1 MLFKGVNTCRI
12 CLQWCYFFVPQLRDV
27 VEECFASVC
36 EPGIL
41 FGKHMLFTNT
51 WFVGL
56 SYWSTLISLGQGLW
70 WNDDMIVEYLVGHS
84 KFELIAP
91 FFK

>member
-51 WFVGL
+51 WFVAL

-70 WNDDMIVEYLVGHS
+70 WNDDMIVEYLVGRS
-84 KFELIAP
+84 KFELISP